1 MPLGSHLR
9 ELRNRLLIAAAAV
22 TVLSV
27 VGWFLYDTVL
37 GALTAP
43 LRVAAEAAGRE
54 DDVVPNIGSVVGAF
68 DLKVKVAAFTGV
80 LLSSPVWLWQLW
92 AFVTPGLT
100 RREKRYASAFVVC
113 SVPLFL
119 GGVALAYTAL
129 PRAVTF
135 LVDLTPQ
142 GTVNVVDIAM
152 YLGFVMRILLAFGI
166 AFLLPVVLVA
176 LNVVGLMRGRTMLA
190 GWRWVVVVCF
200 AFAAIATPSPEVT
213 AMFFLALPMCA
224 LFFLAIGVSILN
236 DRRRHRRE
244 LREGYAGLSD
254 DEASPL

>member
-1 MPLGSHLR
+1 MPLGAHLR
-9 ELRNRLLIAAAAV
+9 ELRNRLLVATAAV
-22 TVLSV
+22 AVGAV
-27 VGWFLYDTVL
+27 VGWVFYDEVL
-37 GALTAP
+37 GALTEP

-54 DDVVPNIGSVVGAF
+54 DDVVPNIGSVIGAF

-80 LLSSPVWLWQLW
+80 LVASPVWLWQLW

-100 RREKRYASAFVVC
+100 RREKRYAAAFVVTA
-113 SVPLFL
+113 VPLFL
-119 GGVALAYTAL
+119 GGVALAYSAL

-135 LVDLTPQ
+135 LVELTPE
-142 GTVNVVDIAM
+142 GTVNVVDASM

-200 AFAAIATPSPEVT
+200 AFAAVATPSPEVT

-224 LFFLAIGVSILN
+224 LFFLAIGVSMLN
-236 DRRRHRRE
+236 DVRRRRRD
-244 LREGYAGLSD
+244 LREGFAGLSD
-254 DEASPL
+254 DEAAPL

>member
-1 MPLGSHLR
+1 MPLGAHLR
-9 ELRNRLLIAAAAV
+9 ELRNRLVVAAV
-22 TVLSV
+22 AVVVTAVL
-27 VGWFLYDTVL
+27 GWVFYDEVL
-37 GALTAP
+37 GALTRP
-43 LRVAAEAAGRE
+43 LNVAAAAAGRE

-68 DLKVKVAAFTGV
+68 DLKVKVSIFTGV
-80 LLSSPVWLWQLW
+80 LLASPVWLWQLW

-100 RREKRYASAFVVC
+100 RREKRYAAAFVVAA
-113 SVPLFL
+113 VPLFL

-142 GTVNVVDIAM
+142 GTVNVVDMSM

-176 LNVVGLMRGRTMLA
+176 LNVVGLMSAKTMLA

-200 AFAAIATPSPEVT
+200 AFAAVATPSPEVT

-224 LFFLAIGVSILN
+224 LFFLAIGVSALN
-236 DRRRHRRE
+236 DRRRRRRD

>member
-1 MPLGSHLR
+1 MPLGAHLR
-9 ELRNRLLIAAAAV
+9 ELRNRLLVAAGAV
-22 TVLSV
+22 VVTSVL
-27 VGWFLYDTVL
+27 GWVYYNTVL
-37 GALTAP
+37 GALTEP

-80 LLSSPVWLWQLW
+80 LLASPVWLWQLW

-100 RREKRYASAFVVC
+100 RREKRYAAAFVAA

-135 LVDLTPQ
+135 LVDLTPE
-142 GTVNVVDIAM
+142 GTVNVVDVSL

-176 LNVVGLMRGRTMLA
+176 LNVVGLMSARTMLA

-224 LFFLAIGVSILN
+224 LFFLAIGVSSLN
-236 DRRRHRRE
+236 DRRRRRRD
-244 LREGYAGLSD
+244 LREGFGGLAD
-254 DEASPL
+254 DEAAPL